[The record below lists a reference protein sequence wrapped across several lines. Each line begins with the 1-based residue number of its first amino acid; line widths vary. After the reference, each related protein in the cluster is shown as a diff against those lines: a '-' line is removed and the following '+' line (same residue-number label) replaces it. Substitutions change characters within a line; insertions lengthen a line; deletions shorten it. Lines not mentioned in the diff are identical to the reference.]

1 MPEKLVISNAS
12 PLMNL
17 AIIGR
22 LDLLR
27 QFFSKIH
34 ITQAVWKE
42 VVVDGKG
49 KEGVSEVKDAKWI
62 KVVNIEETPLLQLL
76 KKDLDVGEAE
86 TIAYA
91 LQKKNA
97 LVLLDEE
104 DAREIADFYK
114 IEKTGV
120 IGILIKAKKEKKLP
134 LLKPVLDELRNK
146 AGFWIK
152 DSLYKE
158 ILKIVGE

>member
-12 PLMNL
+12 PIMNL

-27 QFFSKIH
+27 EFFSIVYV
-34 ITQAVWKE
+34 TQGVWKE
-42 VVVDGKG
+42 TVIDGENKS
-49 KEGVSEVKDAKWI
+49 GVSEIKNAKWI
-62 KVVNIEETPLLQLL
+62 KVVTIEETPLLQLL
-76 KKDLDVGEAE
+76 LKDLDIGESE

-91 LQKKNA
+91 IENKNA

-104 DAREIADFYK
+104 DAREIADLYG

-120 IGILIKAKKEKKLP
+120 IGILMRAKLEGKIS
-134 LLKPVLDELRNK
+134 LLRPVMDELRNN

-152 DSLYKE
+152 DSLYE
-158 ILKIVGE
+158 GALKTVGE

>member
-12 PLMNL
+12 PIMNL

-27 QFFSKIH
+27 EFFSVVYV
-34 ITQAVWKE
+34 TQGVWKE
-42 VVVDGKG
+42 TVIDGGNKS
-49 KEGVSEVKDAKWI
+49 GVSEIKNAKWI
-62 KVVNIEETPLLQLL
+62 KVVTVEETPLLQLL
-76 KKDLDVGEAE
+76 LKDLDIGESE

-91 LQKKNA
+91 IENKNA

-104 DAREIADFYK
+104 DAREIADLYG

-120 IGILIKAKKEKKLP
+120 IGILMRAKLEGKIS
-134 LLKPVLDELRNK
+134 LLRPVLDELRNK

-152 DSLYKE
+152 DSLYE
-158 ILKIVGE
+158 GALKAVGE